1 MLNIFNMKRCKV
13 MKTTFYSVVLLL
25 QLGLLS
31 CKEKLFQQIENSYVH
46 NSNAPF
52 VISKFSPME
61 GSEATE
67 VMIYGDNYTDKL
79 SDISVK
85 INGKP
90 VTVLGANGKRMI
102 VKIPAGL
109 GTGNIEITIAGK
121 TVTSTDPFVYTLK
134 RTVSTFAG
142 AGVAGFADG
151 AAGVAK
157 FDFRSNAGMDIDS
170 KGNLYVAD
178 IFNNCIRK
186 ITPDG
191 TVSTFAGKP
200 GVEGYVNGNKDA
212 ALFNHPMDV
221 AVDKDDNLY
230 VADAWNWAVRKV
242 TPDGVV
248 SSIRGQA
255 FAFPQG
261 LAINKNTGVIY
272 ISSALAANYHG
283 GKIYEFSASGI
294 LSERG
299 VDVPIFSGGMVV
311 DSKGNLII
319 ADNVTSVVYKV
330 NTSTWARTEIAGTV
344 GETGLVDGVG
354 AIARFDHPW
363 GIAIDSKDNIYVAGC
378 GHRFEG
384 PTISASASN
393 IRMIEAGTNKVST
406 IAGGDMQGYTNGL
419 GGIARFSVPTSVAI
433 GADGAIYVL
442 DKGNHCI
449 RKIVSE

>member
-1 MLNIFNMKRCKV
+1 MLKIFNMKRYKV
-13 MKTTFYSVVLLL
+13 MKTTFYSLALLL
-25 QLGLLS
+25 QLGLIS
-31 CKEKLFQQIENSYVH
+31 CKEQLFQQIENTYVH
-46 NSNAPF
+46 NSNAPL
-52 VISKFSPME
+52 VINKFSPME

-121 TVTSTDPFVYTLK
+121 TVTSTQPFVYTLRK
-134 RTVSTFAG
+134 AVSTLAG

-151 AAGVAK
+151 AAEVAK
-157 FDFRSNAGMDIDS
+157 FDFKTNAGMDIDS

-186 ITPDG
+186 ISPDG
-191 TVSTFAGKP
+191 TVSTYVGKP
-200 GVEGYVNGNKDA
+200 GVEGYVNGNKDV

-242 TPDGVV
+242 TPAGVV

-272 ISSALAANYHG
+272 VSSALAANYHG
-283 GKIYEFSASGI
+283 GKIYEFSASGV
-294 LSERG
+294 LTERG
-299 VDVPIFSGGMVV
+299 VDVPIFSGGMAV
-311 DSKGNLII
+311 DSQGNLII
-319 ADNVTSVVYKV
+319 ADNATSVVYKV
-330 NTSTWARTEIAGTV
+330 NTTTWTRTAIAGTA

-363 GIAIDSKDNIYVAGC
+363 GIAVDSRDNIYVAGC
-378 GHRFEG
+378 GHRFET
-384 PTISASASN
+384 PNISASASN

-406 IAGGDMQGYTNGL
+406 IAGGDTQGYKDGL
-419 GGIARFSVPTSVAI
+419 GGAARFTVPSGVAI

-442 DKGNHCI
+442 DKGNHRI

>member
-1 MLNIFNMKRCKV
+1 MKKYKAMKAIF
-13 MKTTFYSVVLLL
+13 YGAALLL
-25 QLGLLS
+25 QLGLAS
-31 CKEKLFQQIENSYVH
+31 CKEQFFEQRDDSYTH

-52 VISKFSPME
+52 VISKFSPLE

-67 VMIYGDNYTDKL
+67 VVIYGDNYSSSL

-90 VTVLGANGKRMI
+90 VTVLGANKNRMI
-102 VKIPAGL
+102 VKIPAAL
-109 GTGNIEITIAGK
+109 GSGKIEITIAGK
-121 TVTSTDPFVYTLK
+121 TVTSAEPFVYTLK
-134 RTVSTFAG
+134 RTVSSFAG

-151 AAGVAK
+151 AAEVAK

-186 ITPDG
+186 ITPAG
-191 TVSTFAGKP
+191 VVSTFIGKP
-200 GVEGYVNGNKDA
+200 GVEGYVNGSKDV

-261 LAINKNTGVIY
+261 IAINKNTGVIY

-283 GKIYEFSASGI
+283 GKIYEFSASGV
-294 LSERG
+294 LNERG
-299 VDVPIFSGGMVV
+299 IDVPIFSGGMAV

-319 ADNVTSVVYKV
+319 ADNVSSVIYSV
-330 NTSTWARTEIAGTV
+330 NTTTWTRTPIAGSS
-344 GETGLVDGVG
+344 GETGLVDGIG
-354 AIARFDHPW
+354 AAARFDHPW
-363 GIAIDSKDNIYVAGC
+363 GIAVDTKDNIYVAGC

-384 PTISASASN
+384 PNISASASN

-406 IAGGDMQGYTNGL
+406 IAGGDTQGFIDGL
-419 GGIARFSVPTSVAI
+419 GGVARFAMPTGIAI

-442 DKGNHCI
+442 DKGNHRI

>member
-1 MLNIFNMKRCKV
+1 MLKIFKMKKYKA
-13 MKTTFYSVVLLL
+13 MKAIFYAAALLF
-25 QLGLLS
+25 QLGLAS
-31 CKEKLFQQIENSYVH
+31 CKEQFFEQRDDSYAH
-46 NSNAPF
+46 NSNVPF
-52 VISKFSPME
+52 VIDKFSPLE

-67 VMIYGDNYTDKL
+67 VVIYGDNYSSSL

-90 VTVLGANGKRMI
+90 VTVLGANKNRMI
-102 VKIPAGL
+102 VKIPAAL
-109 GTGNIEITIAGK
+109 GSGKIEITIAGK
-121 TVTSTDPFVYTLK
+121 TVTSTTPFVYTLK
-134 RTVSTFAG
+134 RTVSTVAG

-151 AAGVAK
+151 AVDVAK

-186 ITPDG
+186 ITPG
-191 TVSTFAGKP
+191 GVVSTFIGKP
-200 GVEGYVNGNKDA
+200 GVEGYVNGNKDV

-221 AVDKDDNLY
+221 AIDKDDNLY

-261 LAINKNTGVIY
+261 IAVNKNTGVIY

-283 GKIYEFSASGI
+283 GKIYEFSASGV
-294 LSERG
+294 LTERG
-299 VDVPIFSGGMVV
+299 VDVPIFSGGMAV

-319 ADNVTSVVYKV
+319 ADNASSVIYSV
-330 NTSTWARTEIAGTV
+330 NTTTWARTPIAGSS
-344 GETGLVDGVG
+344 GETGLTDGTG
-354 AIARFDHPW
+354 AVARFDHPW
-363 GIAIDSKDNIYVAGC
+363 GIAVDAKDNIYVAGC
-378 GHRFEG
+378 GHRFET
-384 PTISASASN
+384 PNISASASN

-406 IAGGDMQGYTNGL
+406 IAGGDAQGYANGL
-419 GGIARFSVPTSVAI
+419 GGVARFAVPTGIAI
-433 GADGAIYVL
+433 GKDDAIYVL
-442 DKGNHCI
+442 DKGNHRI

>member
-1 MLNIFNMKRCKV
+1 MKRHK
-13 MKTTFYSVVLLL
+13 MMTAIFYGVVLLL
-25 QLGLLS
+25 QLGLAS
-31 CKEKLFQQIENSYVH
+31 CKEEFFQQKPEELYIH
-46 NSNAPF
+46 NSDASF

-61 GSEATE
+61 GSESTE
-67 VMIYGDNYTDKL
+67 ITIYGDNYSSNS

-90 VTVLGANGKRMI
+90 LEVLGANRKRMI
-102 VKIPAGL
+102 VKVPPGL
-109 GTGNIEITIAGK
+109 GTGIIEITISGK
-121 TVTSTDPFVYTLK
+121 TVRSTEPFVYTLK
-134 RTVSTFAG
+134 RTVSTLAG
-142 AGVAGFADG
+142 AGVSGFADG

-157 FDFRSNAGMDIDS
+157 FDFKSNAGMDMDS

-191 TVSTFAGKP
+191 TVSTFVGKP
-200 GVEGYVNGNKDA
+200 GVEGYVNGNKDV

-272 ISSALAANYHG
+272 ISSALGANYHG
-283 GKIYEFSASGI
+283 GKIYEFSASGV
-294 LSERG
+294 LNERG
-299 VDVPIFSGGMVV
+299 VDVPIFSGGMTV

-319 ADNVTSVVYKV
+319 ADNVSSVIYSV
-330 NTSTWARTEIAGTV
+330 NTATWTRTPIAGV
-344 GETGLVDGVG
+344 AGQTGSADGVG
-354 AIARFDHPW
+354 ADARFDHPW
-363 GIAIDSKDNIYVAGC
+363 GIAVDSGDNIYVAGC

-384 PTISASASN
+384 PEISASASN
-393 IRMIEAGTNKVST
+393 IRMIEVGTNKVST
-406 IAGGDMQGYTNGL
+406 IAGGDTQGFTNGL
-419 GGIARFSVPTSVAI
+419 GGVARFAVPTGIAI
-433 GADGAIYVL
+433 GSDGVIYVL
-442 DKGNHCI
+442 DKGNHRI

>member
-1 MLNIFNMKRCKV
+1 MKRYKGIKAV
-13 MKTTFYSVVLLL
+13 FFGIMLLL
-25 QLGLLS
+25 QLGLFS
-31 CKEKLFQQIENSYVH
+31 CKEQFFEQTDDSYTH

-52 VISKFSPME
+52 VINKFSPME

-67 VMIYGDNYTDKL
+67 VLIYGDNYSSNL

-102 VKIPAGL
+102 VKIPASL
-109 GTGNIEITIAGK
+109 GSGKIEITIAGK
-121 TVTSTDPFVYTLK
+121 TVTSTEPFVYTLK
-134 RTVSTFAG
+134 RTVGTLAG
-142 AGVAGFADG
+142 AGIAGFADG
-151 AAGVAK
+151 AADVAK

-191 TVSTFAGKP
+191 VVSTFIGKP
-200 GVEGYVNGNKDA
+200 GVEGYVNGNKDV

-242 TPDGVV
+242 TPAGVV
-248 SSIRGQA
+248 SSIKGQA

-261 LAINKNTGVIY
+261 LAVNKNTGAIY
-272 ISSALAANYHG
+272 VSSALGANYHG
-283 GKIYEFSASGI
+283 GKIYEFSASGV
-294 LSERG
+294 LNERG
-299 VDVPIFSGGMVV
+299 VDVPIFSGGMAV

-319 ADNVTSVVYKV
+319 ADNASSVIYSV
-330 NTSTWARTEIAGTV
+330 NTTSWARTPIAGSA
-344 GETGLVDGVG
+344 GETGLIDGIG

-363 GIAIDSKDNIYVAGC
+363 GIAVDAKDNIYVAGC
-378 GHRFEG
+378 GHQFET
-384 PTISASASN
+384 PNISASASN
-393 IRMIEAGTNKVST
+393 IRMIEVGTNKVST
-406 IAGGDMQGYTNGL
+406 IAGSDTQGYANGL
-419 GGIARFSVPTSVAI
+419 GGVARFAVPSGIAI
-433 GADGAIYVL
+433 AANGTIYVL
-442 DKGNHCI
+442 DKANHRI